1 VESVTWPYGCAVVK
15 MTSEPARQL
24 IADSRA
30 LYFSDLIQP
39 VAENEKER
47 DSGLRKPSYVGLSHS
62 INGYT
67 PYAPYNGRLK
77 KISPPSQI
85 PVSPERSLDSVRLVL
100 NQDSYQKS
108 LVEFES
114 VMRDLSNTHIDMR
127 QPDQS
132 SDVTDHVRVS
142 DVHHQGDDFF
152 PKTHS
157 RQLIGDGEGAVVE
170 IVTKFHS
177 DGEHT
182 PTYRS
187 PSGNSQN
194 LVQKQIERLY
204 GDSTVSQ
211 IKLTSPDT
219 SESKESTSE
228 SQSNGKPERKFSGG
242 FFAKRFGVTKMK
254 DRSTKSKIDS
264 SSTDNSAME
273 FKPLK
278 VPAVFRLLRPEFR
291 EQLRNSSCLIKIP
304 LLEEQGK
311 ERVIPIKREGANGIL
326 TSINGSPV
334 TESKE
339 ETTEVKERVVPINI
353 IGNGVTTNNN
363 NNTKDSNNYTPERII
378 PIRKEN
384 GIVTITPKR
393 PTGLTPKVNGF
404 SPEKQASLFGLR
416 NGTPSKPPKDETEQR
431 KPNVV
436 RKLSPLSPK
445 HIMVPT
451 SAEKPAPMPK
461 PEYLKS
467 PSISPTPGS
476 PSSPPLARQRLNV
489 KQGAPLLPNE
499 TSAPPLRQNT
509 KISTPETPVQLNGNT
524 EPPQAEVVS
533 PSVVP
538 DSSVTSDVITNS
550 ETPVSDKTISQEDL
564 DNSYEEYERT
574 GDDFESPEQVYLHM
588 QQNLNEEEQDYYYDQ
603 SQICGLR
610 ERELLCPIIEEDNE
624 STASG
629 SISNLASSQRGN
641 VNLPGGDTTN
651 NYCPDD
657 PLLISE
663 TGEIQDG
670 HYFLKVLENEIFKF
684 EEQICDW
691 EEELNSG
698 QEINVE
704 ARDIIFTV
712 IGMGKLLMAQKLT
725 QFRGLCDKNLNV
737 SREEDPFVPT
747 GQDLAGFWDMVH
759 IQVEQIHTRFKGLH
773 ELKANEWTVK
783 APEVKNNKNNK
794 SKAKKNVGVNKPIQ
808 SKEKSEAAKKR
819 DDARKKMMEDRKKAM
834 KEKAQKK
841 EEDNDLIIIM

>member
-1 VESVTWPYGCAVVK
+1 

-85 PVSPERSLDSVRLVL
+85 PVSPPKNLDSVKLVL
-100 NQDSYQKS
+100 NQDNYQKS

-114 VMRDLSNTHIDMR
+114 VMRDLSNTNIDMR

-177 DGEHT
+177 DGDHT

-187 PSGNSQN
+187 PSGSSQN

-204 GDSTVSQ
+204 GDSTISQ
-211 IKLTSPDT
+211 IKMTTPDA
-219 SESKESTSE
+219 SESTESSSE
-228 SQSNGKPERKFSGG
+228 SQSNGKPERKISGG

-254 DRSTKSKIDS
+254 DRSTKRQIDN
-264 SSTDNSAME
+264 SSTDDSPME

-291 EQLRNSSCLIKIP
+291 EQLRNSSCLIKMP
-304 LLEEQGK
+304 LVEEQGK
-311 ERVIPIKREGANGIL
+311 ERVIPIKREDANGKL
-326 TSINGSPV
+326 TSANGVPV
-334 TESKE
+334 SNSIE
-339 ETTEVKERVVPINI
+339 EPTNVKERVVPINI
-353 IGNGVTTNNN
+353 IGNGVTVNNN
-363 NNTKDSNNYTPERII
+363 NNIKDSNNHTPERII
-378 PIRKEN
+378 PIKKEN
-384 GIVTITPKR
+384 GIASITPKR

-404 SPEKQASLFGLR
+404 SPEKQASLLGLR
-416 NGTPSKPPKDETEQR
+416 NGTSSKPSKDESEQR

-461 PEYLKS
+461 PDYLKS
-467 PSISPTPGS
+467 PPISPTPGS
-476 PSSPPLARQRLNV
+476 PTSPPLARQRLNV
-489 KQGAPLLPNE
+489 KQGVPLLPNE
-499 TSAPPLRQNT
+499 PSDPPLRQNT
-509 KISTPETPVQLNGNT
+509 KISTQETPVQLNGDID
-524 EPPQAEVVS
+524 PPQAEVVP
-533 PSVVP
+533 PS
-538 DSSVTSDVITNS
+538 SSVADPSIIPDAITNS
-550 ETPVSDKTISQEDL
+550 ETPLSDKTISQDDL
-564 DNSYEEYERT
+564 DISYEEYERT

-588 QQNLNEEEQDYYYDQ
+588 QQNRNEEEQDYYYDQ

-629 SISNLASSQRGN
+629 SISNLASSQRSN
-641 VNLPGGDTTN
+641 VNLSGVDMTN
-651 NYCPDD
+651 SYCPDD

-670 HYFLKVLENEIFKF
+670 NYFLKVLENEIFKF

-698 QEINVE
+698 QEINEE
-704 ARDIIFTV
+704 ARDTILTV
-712 IGMGKLLMAQKLT
+712 IGMAKLLMAQKLT

-737 SREEDPFVPT
+737 SRDEDPFVPT

-773 ELKANEWTVK
+773 ELKSNGWTVK
-783 APEVKNNKNNK
+783 TPEIKNNKNK
-794 SKAKKNVGVNKPIQ
+794 TKKNVGVNKPIK

-819 DDARKKMMEDRKKAM
+819 DEARKKMMEERKKAM

-841 EEDNDLIIIM
+841 EDDNDLIIIM